1 MIAGSLK
8 SRRRRTI
15 FLGTRRSDGHSHR
28 TGSVLQRGNT
38 RFKQLFQAD
47 AVDVAQM
54 DACGLGGRAVDGG
67 QVSGGGSLR
76 VTAEGVQ
83 VQRVGVSARGGRRA
97 LQTRYAPEVGGGA
110 AECDCSVIEY
120 GEHLHEHFVY
130 PCRISRAG
138 RYVVPGEATGAW
150 CVAGMAPARGCT
162 RTASPGGDI
171 LAGAIGVFVDVCV
184 SRGYIEMNF

>member
-76 VTAEGVQ
+76 VTAEGVH
-83 VQRVGVSARGGRRA
+83 SANTLYTRGGWGRR
-97 LQTRYAPEVGGGA
+97 
-110 AECDCSVIEY
+110 
-120 GEHLHEHFVY
+120 
-130 PCRISRAG
+130 
-138 RYVVPGEATGAW
+138 
-150 CVAGMAPARGCT
+150 
-162 RTASPGGDI
+162 
-171 LAGAIGVFVDVCV
+171 
-184 SRGYIEMNF
+184 